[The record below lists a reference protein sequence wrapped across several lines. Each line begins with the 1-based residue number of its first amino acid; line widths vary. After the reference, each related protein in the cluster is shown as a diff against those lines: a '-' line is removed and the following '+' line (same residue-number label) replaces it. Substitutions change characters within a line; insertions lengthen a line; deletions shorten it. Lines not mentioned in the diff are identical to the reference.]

1 MVEGEE
7 EVVVEA
13 EEEVVVEAEE
23 EVVVEGEEE
32 GVVVVEEAVVAEAV
46 VVVLVVLVVALLLLL
61 LPPPL
66 LLPQLRAPEQLDE
79 EREGRR
85 ALLAREGLG
94 MRGGVLGEVAQR
106 HDRLHA
112 HVRRRS
118 GVGRVPG

>member
-1 MVEGEE
+1 M
-7 EVVVEA
+7 EA
-13 EEEVVVEAEE
+13 EEEA
-23 EVVVEGEEE
+23 
-32 GVVVVEEAVVAEAV
+32 VVVEEAVVAAAV
-46 VVVLVVLVVALLLLL
+46 VVVLVVSVVLVVALLLLL
-61 LPPPL
+61 LPQL
-66 LLPQLRAPEQLDE
+66 LAPEQLDE

-118 GVGRVPG
+118 GVGRIPG

>member
-1 MVEGEE
+1 M
-7 EVVVEA
+7 
-13 EEEVVVEAEE
+13 EAEE

-32 GVVVVEEAVVAEAV
+32 GVVVVEEAVVAAAV
-46 VVVLVVLVVALLLLL
+46 VVVSVVVALLLLLL

-66 LLPQLRAPEQLDE
+66 LLAQLRVPEQLDE

-118 GVGRVPG
+118 GVGCVPG

>member
-1 MVEGEE
+1 MEE
-7 EVVVEA
+7 E
-13 EEEVVVEAEE
+13 EEE
-23 EVVVEGEEE
+23 
-32 GVVVVEEAVVAEAV
+32 VVVEEAVVAAAV
-46 VVVLVVLVVALLLLL
+46 VVVLVVLVVLVVALLLLL

-85 ALLAREGLG
+85 ALLARKGLG